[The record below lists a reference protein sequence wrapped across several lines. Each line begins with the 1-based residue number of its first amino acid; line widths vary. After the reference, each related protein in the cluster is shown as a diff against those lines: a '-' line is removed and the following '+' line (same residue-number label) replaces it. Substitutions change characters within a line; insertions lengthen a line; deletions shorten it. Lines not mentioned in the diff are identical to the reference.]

1 MNDQVGQAL
10 IYAVLLILPLSAL
23 AARRLPMATTLK
35 YALAWAAIFGVGVL
49 FVASFT

>member
-49 FVASFT
+49 LVASFT